1 MNTYSL
7 SRIAGALVVALGL
20 STSVVSTDVMANTTS
35 SGIKGQI
42 VGPQGN
48 AAVGTKVTITHIP
61 SGTTKTALVNQSG
74 GFSAKGLRVGGPY
87 KIEIDSTNFED
98 TELTDVFLTLGET
111 YPVDVALEAQEEIE
125 TIVVTGRV
133 VNKNYGS
140 NSPSSNFNLKDIQLA
155 PTVNRDIK
163 DVIRVDPRVYIDESS
178 AGGAIQCAGGNPR
191 FNSLTVDGARMNDNF
206 GLNSNGYPTVR
217 IPFSYDAID
226 QVAVELAPFD
236 VQYGGFTSCNINA
249 VTKSG
254 GNEIHGSVFMDY
266 TNDSLKGDSLEGTDI
281 PTGDYDEK
289 RYGFNIGLPLIE
301 DKLFFFAAY
310 EKLDGAQIMQYSAFD
325 NGAVLQSDIDK
336 IIQISKEKYNYDPGT
351 LVPSV
356 PVEDEK
362 ILIKLDWNIDDNHRL
377 NFVYN
382 YNDGFEVD
390 QSDEGSTRLALSNH
404 FYERGAEFTSYVSSL
419 YSDWTDNFSSEV
431 RIGYSKLDNRQVSLD
446 QNSGFGEFR
455 IEKIGA
461 ERGKDVDV
469 YLGPDDSRQSNKL
482 SYDNLSLKIAG
493 TYYLDEHEL
502 YFGYEREELDV
513 FNLFVQHS
521 QTETRFNNIDD
532 FESGL
537 ADDVYYGNATSQNP
551 DDAAGEF
558 KYALNTLYFQD
569 KFELTDYDVTI
580 TAGLRYDWYT
590 SDDKPTHNQNFED
603 RYGFSNAQNLDGVD
617 LIQPRFGFNW
627 TVSDQL
633 EVRGGLGLYSGGNP
647 NVWISNSYS
656 NDGVRNIQ
664 DSIKDVQIL
673 GDDAITFNGTGQP
686 GYDIPE
692 SLYNEIGS
700 GTADSST
707 NVTDPNFE
715 LPSEWKYSLGLTYVT
730 EDEYVLTADFLR
742 TEKQDSAV
750 IKNLADGIVG
760 TAPDGRPVYDSV
772 NHSRNS
778 DFLLTNVEGEDAK
791 SSILSFAV
799 SKEYDNGFAFS
810 ASYAYTDA
818 KDVHPMTSSV
828 AFSNYHRIAV
838 SDPENPQLA
847 ASNYE
852 IPHRFTLN
860 LTYSH
865 EFFSGYQ
872 TNFSV
877 FGQANQGSP
886 YTYSFSSNSSGLGF
900 NDADRQLLYVPTE
913 NDPNVVFGTSRDG
926 TPFDQ
931 QAFND
936 FIAAEGL
943 TRGQIIDRNELE
955 GKWWTKFDVRVE
967 QEFKGFMDGHK
978 GSAYLV
984 IENIGNMLNDE
995 WGVLKEG
1002 DFLQGAVTASVTDDG
1017 KYSYN
1022 EFSNPSSSSRVTD
1035 PSLWEVRI
1043 GVKYDF

>member
-1 MNTYSL
+1 MKTHRL
-7 SRIAGALVVALGL
+7 SYISSALVLALGL
-20 STSVVSTDVMANTTS
+20 STSAMANVTTS
-35 SGIKGQI
+35 AIKGQ
-42 VGPQGN
+42 VAGPSGN
-48 AAVGTKVTITHIP
+48 AAVGTQITIVHVP
-61 SGTTKTALVNQSG
+61 SGTTKTATVNAAGS
-74 GFSAKGLRVGGPY
+74 FSAKGLRVGGPY
-87 KIEIDSTNFED
+87 RIIIDSDNFED
-98 TELTDVFLTLGET
+98 TELTDVFLTIGET
-111 YPVDVALEAQEEIE
+111 YPVNVALEQQQDIE

-140 NSPSSNFNLKDIQLA
+140 NSPSSSFNLKDIQLT

-163 DVIRVDPRVYIDESS
+163 DVIRVDPRIYISESGS
-178 AGGAIQCAGGNPR
+178 GGDAIQCAGGNPR

-254 GNEIHGSVFMDY
+254 GNEVHGSVFADY
-266 TNDSLKGDSLEGTDI
+266 TSDSFKGDSLEGDKI
-281 PTGDYDEK
+281 DTGSYDEK
-289 RYGFNIGLPLIE
+289 RYGFNVGLPLIE
-301 DKLFFFAAY
+301 DKLFLFAAY
-310 EKLDGAQIMQYSAFD
+310 EKLDGQQIMQYSAFD
-325 NGAVLQSDIDK
+325 NGAVTQSDIDR
-336 IIQISKEKYNYDPGT
+336 IVQISKDKYNYDPGS
-351 LVPSV
+351 LVPSI

-362 ILIKLDWNIDDNHRL
+362 ILVKLDWNINDYHRL

-382 YNDGFEVD
+382 YNDGFEIG
-390 QSDEGSTRLALSNH
+390 QSDEGSNRLSLSNH
-404 FYERGAEFTSYVSSL
+404 FYERGAEFTSYISSL
-419 YSDWTDNFSSEV
+419 YSDWTDNFSTEI
-431 RIGYSKLDNRQVSLD
+431 RIGYSELDNRQISLD
-446 QNSGFGEFR
+446 QASGFGEFR
-455 IEKIGA
+455 VEDIGS
-461 ERGKDVDV
+461 DVSV

-482 SYDNLSLKIAG
+482 KYDNLSFKIAG

-502 YFGYEREELDV
+502 YLGYEREELDV

-537 ADDVYYGNATSQNP
+537 ADDVYYGNANSHNP

-569 KFELTDYDVTI
+569 KFELSDYDLTI

-590 SDDKPTHNQNFED
+590 SDDKPSHNQNFED
-603 RYGFSNAQNLDGVD
+603 RYGYSNAQNLDGVD

-627 TVSDQL
+627 SASDQL
-633 EVRGGLGLYSGGNP
+633 EIRGGFGLYSGGNP

-664 DSIKDVQIL
+664 DSVRDVQIL
-673 GDDAITFNGTGQP
+673 GPDAIAYNGSGQP
-686 GYDIPE
+686 GYDIPQ
-692 SLYNEIGS
+692 SLYDEIGS

-730 EDEYVLTADFLR
+730 EDEYVLSSDLLFTD
-742 TEKQDSAV
+742 KQDSA
-750 IKNLADGIVG
+750 IISNLADEVVS

-778 DFLLTNVEGEDAK
+778 DFLLTNVKGDDAK
-791 SSILSFAV
+791 STIVSFAI
-799 SKEYDNGFAFS
+799 SKEYDNGLAFS

-818 KDVHPMTSSV
+818 EDVHPMTSSV
-828 AFSNYHRIAV
+828 AFSNYHGIAV

-847 ASNYE
+847 TSNYE

-860 LTYSH
+860 VTYSH

-877 FGQANQGSP
+877 FGQANQSHA
-886 YTYSFSSNSSGLGF
+886 YTYSFSSNSRGLGF
-900 NDADRQLLYVPTE
+900 NDQDRQLLYVPTE
-913 NDPNVVFGTSRDG
+913 NDASVIYGAD
-926 TPFDQ
+926 FDQ
-931 QAFND
+931 QGFND

-943 TRGQIIDRNELE
+943 TRGQIMDRNSLE
-955 GKWWTKFDVRVE
+955 GKWWTKFDVRIE
-967 QEFKGFMDGHK
+967 QEFMGFMPGHK
-978 GSAYLV
+978 ASAYLV
-984 IENIGNMLNDE
+984 IENFGNLLNDD

-1002 DFLQGAVTASVTDDG
+1002 NFLQGAVTATVTDDNQ
-1017 KYSYN
+1017 YSYN
-1022 EFSNPSSSSRVTD
+1022 EFNNPSASSRVTD
-1035 PSLWEVRI
+1035 PSLWEMRI
-1043 GVKYDF
+1043 GIKYDF